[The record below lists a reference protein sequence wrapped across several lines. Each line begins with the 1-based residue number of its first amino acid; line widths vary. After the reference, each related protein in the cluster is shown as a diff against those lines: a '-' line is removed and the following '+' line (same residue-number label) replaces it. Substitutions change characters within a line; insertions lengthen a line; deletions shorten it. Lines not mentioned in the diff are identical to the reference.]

1 MGAKYLLRS
10 VHDAARGER
19 IELDEKRAR
28 DEVLLHFDTLLDCY
42 PFAAGVLLELREADF
57 SETVQL
63 PNPPHAGVYDVY
75 GIRISQAL
83 AEKHGLQVREW
94 YLKLRLYESWSGET
108 VFLVSLHPLEFSLR
122 RVGGILPRGGLS

>member
-1 MGAKYLLRS
+1 M
-10 VHDAARGER
+10 
-19 IELDEKRAR
+19 ELQ
-28 DEVLLHFDTLLDCY
+28 LS
-42 PFAAGVLLELREADF
+42 DF

-75 GIRISQAL
+75 GIRISQGL

-94 YLKLRLYESWSGET
+94 YLKLRLYESLSGET

-122 RVGGILPRGGLS
+122 RDGGVLKPGGQS